1 MVNTFVC
8 ADLHLSHRGIVKFVK
23 DDGTKVRPWDNT
35 QDMDEAI
42 IQNWNNTVKP
52 DDKVYVLGDVV
63 INRSALPLLGR
74 LNGTKILIKG
84 NHDVFRLN
92 EFTPYFK
99 DIRGSHTFGEFILT
113 HIPIHPMEIAPS
125 GRWKGNIHGHLH
137 TDFVGVVKYR
147 EVPCVDGRGSWREA
161 YVAPDPRYL
170 CVSMEQI
177 NFTPISWDDVK
188 AKWEAQQ

>member
-1 MVNTFVC
+1 MGNTFVA
-8 ADLHLSHRGIVKFVK
+8 ADLHLSHRGIVKFLK

-42 IQNWNNTVKP
+42 IQNWNNTVKQ

-74 LNGTKILIKG
+74 LNGAKILIKG

-99 DIRGSHTFGEFILT
+99 DIRGSHTFGEFLLT
-113 HIPIHPMEIAPS
+113 HIPVHPREIAPT

-137 TDFVGVVKYR
+137 TDVVTKTVY
-147 EVPCVDGRGSWREA
+147 DNSW
-161 YVAPDPRYL
+161 YGQTQVVDPRYL

-177 NFTPISWDDVK
+177 NYTPISWDDVK
-188 AKWEAQQ
+188 VKWEAQQ